1 MPSTNRPSQQD
12 RFRKI
17 VAAIPRYL
25 SNLTQIILAGVTFT
39 PASLVQF
46 FLDQIKMLDDA
57 TAARAALHS
66 ASQAIKAAKGT
77 KGPILKAFNDFILSM
92 FANQPTALA
101 DFVVNA
107 RKTAVKP
114 VNQKALAAAKGDAT
128 RKARNTMGKK
138 QKAKVK
144 GTVAPAILAVLD
156 PSPGPVHA
164 PSVANAGAPPQPVA
178 SPAPAPAAGPPAASP
193 GPVAAPAA
201 PAQPA
206 PASPPPNGTPAA
218 QVA

>member
-1 MPSTNRPSQQD
+1 MKTPTTAHGARPPSPSRRERSAAVPSTNRPCQQD

-77 KGPILKAFNDFILSM
+77 KGPILKAF
-92 FANQPTALA
+92 
-101 DFVVNA
+101 
-107 RKTAVKP
+107 
-114 VNQKALAAAKGDAT
+114 
-128 RKARNTMGKK
+128 
-138 QKAKVK
+138 
-144 GTVAPAILAVLD
+144 
-156 PSPGPVHA
+156 
-164 PSVANAGAPPQPVA
+164 
-178 SPAPAPAAGPPAASP
+178 
-193 GPVAAPAA
+193 
-201 PAQPA
+201 
-206 PASPPPNGTPAA
+206 
-218 QVA
+218 